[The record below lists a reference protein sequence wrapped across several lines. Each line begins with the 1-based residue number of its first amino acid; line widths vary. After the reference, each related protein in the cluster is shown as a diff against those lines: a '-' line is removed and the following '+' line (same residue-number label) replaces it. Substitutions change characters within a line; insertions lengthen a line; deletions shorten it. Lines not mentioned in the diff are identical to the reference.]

1 MRRILMG
8 IVAGAM
14 ICGANLAVAEQGNME
29 AALGHLQE
37 AKGALE
43 RAEHNKGGHREK
55 ALKEVNEAI
64 NHVQEGIAYAAAH
77 H

>member
-8 IVAGAM
+8 MLAGAM
-14 ICGANLAVAEQGNME
+14 IFGAGVALAEQGNME

-37 AKGALE
+37 AKAALE

-64 NHVQEGIAYAAAH
+64 HHVQEGIEFAAKH
-77 H
+77 

>member
-1 MRRILMG
+1 MRRILVGVLAGMMIFG
-8 IVAGAM
+8 AGVA
-14 ICGANLAVAEQGNME
+14 LAEQGNME
-29 AALGHLQE
+29 AALMHLNE
-37 AKGALE
+37 AKASLE

-64 NHVQEGIAYAAAH
+64 HHVQEGIEYANQH